1 MGFGQEIPLAE
12 KVGTVGCV
20 WNFQIGGG
28 SIKAIFQSRKLKF
41 DMALY
46 FGLINSSTVAK
57 KMSFKPNLHKT
68 DWRYSVE
75 NYFIGFVRK
84 FYPTLIY
91 KQIKFRCFLQILQY
105 CNIEV
110 Y

>member
-1 MGFGQEIPLAE
+1 
-12 KVGTVGCV
+12 
-20 WNFQIGGG
+20 
-28 SIKAIFQSRKLKF
+28 
-41 DMALY
+41 
-46 FGLINSSTVAK
+46 
-57 KMSFKPNLHKT
+57 MSFKPNLHKT
-68 DWRYSVE
+68 DWRYSVK

-110 Y
+110 YWNILFENEIILAVLKFAKTIEI